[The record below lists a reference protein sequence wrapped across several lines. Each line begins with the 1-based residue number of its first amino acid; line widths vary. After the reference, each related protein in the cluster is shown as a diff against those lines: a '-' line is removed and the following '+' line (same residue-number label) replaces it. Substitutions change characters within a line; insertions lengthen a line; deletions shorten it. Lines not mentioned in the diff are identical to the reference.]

1 MDDRNQEVFRKYDI
15 KVYNTYK
22 ARGAVI
28 LETDK
33 GLMMLKNYEG
43 SNYRVE
49 FENIVKEHLINQN
62 YENVDLYLRNI
73 DGELISE
80 DYSSNRYVLKNW
92 FVGEECNLKETSD
105 VLSAVNNLG
114 VLHSLLKGVPLNNDQ
129 IERNAQGNLIE
140 LFDKRNRELK
150 RVRTYILDKRQKNE
164 FELCYIT
171 NYEKFYEQG
180 LEAIH
185 TISNSEYPKLL
196 NEAMEKVTICHG
208 NYTYHNVMMLRGSMP
223 ASAYGIGEV
232 DMEME
237 DALSNR
243 QLFLSAA
250 EFSEKTTATTNFDRA
265 MVGIQVY
272 DLYHYLRKVMEKNDW
287 DVDYGSMILDKYNK
301 IKPLSKIELKVLYA
315 LLLYPE
321 KFWKI
326 TNFYYNSKKSWVPQ
340 RNIQKLVNIQE
351 QYHAKDIFLNRL
363 KELTI

>member
-1 MDDRNQEVFRKYDI
+1 MDDRNQEVFRKYEI

-33 GLMMLKNYEG
+33 GLMMLKSYEG

-49 FENIVKEHLINQN
+49 FENILKEHLINQG
-62 YENVDLYLRNI
+62 YDNVDLYLRNI
-73 DGELISE
+73 EGELITE
-80 DYSSNRYVLKNW
+80 DYSGNRYVLKSW

-105 VLSAVNNLG
+105 VLSAVSNLA
-114 VLHSLLKGVPLNNDQ
+114 VLHSMLKEIPLGSDQ
-129 IERNAQGNLIE
+129 ITRNAQGNLIE

-164 FELCYIT
+164 FELCYIN

-180 LEAIH
+180 LEAVR
-185 TISNSEYPKLL
+185 TISNSDYLKLS

-208 NYTYHNVMMLRGSMP
+208 NYTYHNVMMLRGSIP
-223 ASAYGIGEV
+223 ASAYGIGQDELQPS
-232 DMEME
+232 ENN
-237 DALSNR
+237 SK
-243 QLFLSAA
+243 QIFLSAA
-250 EFSEKTTATTNFDRA
+250 EFSERTTATTNFDRA
-265 MVGIQVY
+265 MIGIQVY

-301 IKPLSKIELKVLYA
+301 VKSLSKVELKVLYA

-363 KELTI
+363 KELIV